1 MKIKKYL
8 APSILI
14 VISIIL
20 NGCSLVGLGIGAGI
34 DAIKPDYKVVKYGH
48 FENLK
53 IGEEIKI
60 YLKNGNAIV
69 GNFLKFEPPFKNTY
83 FYRYQNF
90 LKSSHFRDE
99 FPQLDEDIVIF
110 TTDGEK
116 KEGTFLGFGKENIYY
131 QGKGSLIEQIQLSEV
146 KRLTS
151 ENGYIFDVGRISEIV
166 QKQDFPILAKS
177 ELTKLP
183 KLFLYTKQASKSF
196 SLDEIEQIAL
206 ETDKSGKLTGFLVGL
221 PIDLFILYRIIT
233 NPPGVQV
240 NLTGCWK

>member
-20 NGCSLVGLGIGAGI
+20 NGCSLIGLGIGAVS
-34 DAIKPDYKVVKYGH
+34 DSMQPDYTPVKYGH

-53 IGEEIKI
+53 KGDGIKI
-60 YLKNGNAIV
+60 SLKKGDAIV

-83 FYRYQNF
+83 FYRYQNY
-90 LKSSHFRDE
+90 LKSLHLTDE
-99 FPQLDEDIVIF
+99 FPQLDENIVIF
-110 TTDGEK
+110 VTDEEK
-116 KEGTFLGFGKENIYY
+116 KAGTFLGFGKGNIYY
-131 QGKGSLIEQIQLSEV
+131 QGKEALIEQIRLPEV

-151 ENGYIFDVGRISEIV
+151 ENGYIFNIGRISEIV
-166 QKQDFPILAKS
+166 QKPDFPILAKS

-183 KLFLYTKQASKSF
+183 KLFLYTNQASKSF

-206 ETDKSGKLTGFLVGL
+206 ETDKRGKLTGFLVGL

-233 NPPGVQV
+233 NPPGVS
-240 NLTGCWK
+240 LSGTW

>member
-1 MKIKKYL
+1 MKTKRYL

-14 VISIIL
+14 VISLIL
-20 NGCSLVGLGIGAGI
+20 NGCSLIGLGIGAI
-34 DAIKPDYKVVKYGH
+34 SDSMQPDYTPVKYGH

-53 IGEEIKI
+53 RGEEIKI
-60 YLKNGNAIV
+60 SLKKGDAII

-90 LKSSHFRDE
+90 LKSSHISDA
-99 FPQLDEDIVIF
+99 FPQLDENIVIF
-110 TTDGEK
+110 TTDGENK
-116 KEGTFLGFGKENIYY
+116 DGTFLGFGKENIYY
-131 QGKGSLIEQIQLSEV
+131 QGKEALIEQIQLPEV

-151 ENGYIFDVGRISEIV
+151 ENGYIFNISRISKIV
-166 QKQDFPILAKS
+166 QKPDFPIFAKS

-183 KLFLYTKQASKSF
+183 KLFLYTKQATKSF
-196 SLDEIEQIAL
+196 SLDEIEQIAF

-233 NPPGVQV
+233 NPPGVS
-240 NLTGCWK
+240 LSGTW